1 MNNHYLLIIIAA
13 AATLGASCS
22 QETTP
27 NNTSTDGFLP
37 STLPA
42 PSEGESCFEPQ
53 TPTLCEWVNSVDAVV
68 VGNIDTASA
77 LESPVWVLDD
87 NPRLA
92 DTCNGDWVK
101 YGLSLK
107 VNVTSVLSGETPKVI
122 NVRVGSEAVNW
133 DVYPSGVNGKLEWGY
148 EANIMPAD
156 AYLAAGTTVGLALTR
171 VPNTDVWAL
180 MGDMPFTFADDGSAI
195 YAKAGCLWPAPA
207 SRPADFWTLESSIKA
222 CPNSPN
228 ATKDGRIAQFTQRPD
243 WSHAASCHYLPRSNP
258 PPTPEGD
265 MGNFD
270 LGL

>member
-1 MNNHYLLIIIAA
+1 MNSHYLLIIIAT
-13 AATLGASCS
+13 AATLGSSCS
-22 QETTP
+22 QENTP
-27 NNTSTDGFLP
+27 NNASTDGFLP
-37 STLPA
+37 SALPA
-42 PSEGESCFEPQ
+42 PSEGESCFDPPA

-107 VNVTSVLSGETPKVI
+107 VSVTSVLSGETPKVI
-122 NVRVGSEAVNW
+122 DVRVGSEAVNW

-148 EANIMPAD
+148 EAEIKPAD

-195 YAKAGCLWPAPA
+195 YAEAECSWPAPA
-207 SRPADFWTLESSIKA
+207 SRPADFWKLESAIKA
-222 CPNSPN
+222 CSSSPN
-228 ATKDGRIAQFTQRPD
+228 ATKDLRINHFTQRPD
-243 WSHAASCHYLPRSNP
+243 YSHAASCHYLPRSNN
-258 PPTPEGD
+258 TPYMPSD
-265 MGNFD
+265 MDYPDMF
-270 LGL
+270 